1 MPPDPLTDD
10 DEQYVSADDSD
21 FAPDEAP
28 EVASSDSEGEGEA
41 PTSKKRKQTSVADT
55 GDAIDDADADNSGDE
70 AIINRGKKKLKR
82 SKDKDVLD
90 DEEGGEGGLVKTRAQ
105 RAQEYV
111 P

>member
-21 FAPDEAP
+21 FAPDEVP
-28 EVASSDSEGEGEA
+28 GIASSDSEAEGEAEA
-41 PTSKKRKQTSVADT
+41 PTSKKRKQASAADR

-70 AIINRGKKKLKR
+70 AIVNRGKKRLKR
-82 SKDKDVLD
+82 SKDVLD

-105 RAQEYV
+105 RAQE
-111 P
+111 